1 MLPKQKEFGIH
12 KKLQVQVS
20 LDTMLP
26 KQKEFEEFGIQEELQ
41 VHVYVPRCFLNKKNL
56 VSRKSYKYM
65 YH

>member
-41 VHVYVPRCFLNKKNL
+41 VHVSL
-56 VSRKSYKYM
+56 VSTKSYKYM
-65 YH
+65 YHVAS